1 VGTIALIIGIP
12 TLVPTALLHFAALV
26 RRVAAAPRAS

>member
-1 VGTIALIIGIP
+1 MLGYLAREGE
-12 TLVPTALLHFAALV
+12 TLRLGNWLFELWLR